1 LEPLQL
7 CILWYIVFVFSVVLH
22 EFAHAYVGYL
32 FGDHTATHHGLNTL
46 NPVPHIQRS
55 PIGMVVV
62 PLLSFVANMAHGGWM
77 IGWAS
82 TPYDPY
88 WAQAYPKQAALK
100 TLAGPAANLILM
112 LIAGVFIHI
121 GISAGIFYPPA
132 SITFTRVVEATS
144 NGPLAGLAV
153 LVSILFTLNLILLIF
168 NLIPVPPLDGTAIG
182 EFIFKGDMLYK
193 YRQLMSH
200 PSLRMFGIFIAWMVM
215 SRIFGPVHTLA
226 LNALYIVRG
235 VHYG

>member
-1 LEPLQL
+1 MEPLQL
-7 CILWYIVFVFSVVLH
+7 CIIWYIVFVFSVVLH

-62 PLLSFVANMAHGGWM
+62 PLLSFVSGGWM

-88 WAQAYPKQAALK
+88 WAQANPKQAALK
-100 TLAGPAANLILM
+100 TLAGPAANLLLM
-112 LIAGVFIHI
+112 LVAGILIHA
-121 GISAGIFYPPA
+121 GISAKIFHPPVMLG
-132 SITFTRVVEATS
+132 SFTTVVES
-144 NGPLAGLAV
+144 YSDGPLKVLAI
-153 LVSILFTLNLILLIF
+153 LISILFSLNLVLLIF

-182 EFIFKGDMLYK
+182 EFILKGDTLYK
-193 YRQLMSH
+193 YRVFMSH
-200 PSLRMFGIFIAWMVM
+200 PSLRMFGIFIAWMIMDAIYAPIHIHV
-215 SRIFGPVHTLA
+215 LK
-226 LNALYIVRG
+226 ALYLIRG
-235 VHYG
+235 IHYH

>member
-1 LEPLQL
+1 MEPLQL
-7 CILWYIVFVFSVVLH
+7 CIIWYIVFVFSVVLH

-55 PIGMVVV
+55 PIGMVIV
-62 PLLSFVANMAHGGWM
+62 PLLSFVSSMASGGWM

-100 TLAGPAANLILM
+100 TLAGPAANLVLM
-112 LIAGVFIHI
+112 LIAGTLIHI

-182 EFIFKGDMLYK
+182 EFIFKGEMLYK

-200 PSLRMFGIFIAWMVM
+200 PSLRVFGIFIAWMVM
-215 SRIFGPVHTLA
+215 SRIFGPDHTLA
-226 LNALYIVRG
+226 LNALYFVRG
-235 VHYG
+235 IHYG